1 MRIFIYVTDKIL
13 NGQFGC
19 YETRVATVT
28 NRKEYYESIETLCE
42 ILYERHTI
50 TYFGYSFEQFK
61 KELFQYKTWKTIE
74 TFSEKEIEQ
83 GFEMESIDDFCSH
96 YCSPHEE
103 IDPLHLFRDIKY
115 FGVIRTS
122 YDISKNIVIE
132 MANEDELEKLFTPA
146 ALTLYKDSEVLQKEL
161 SLKEFSR
168 NWYYIAYPFKEK
180 LQNTSAQALQKVVDN
195 LEEEVVIDLLC
206 NKR

>member
-42 ILYERHTI
+42 ILYERHIT

-83 GFEMESIDDFCSH
+83 GFEMESIGDFCFH
-96 YCSPHEE
+96 YCFPHEE
-103 IDPLHLFRDIKY
+103 MESRHLFKSTKY
-115 FGVIRTS
+115 FGVIKTS

-132 MANEDELEKLFTPA
+132 MENEDELEKLFTPA

-168 NWYYIAYPFKEK
+168 NWYYIAYPLKEK